1 MYSLSEIRASRS
13 LEGTDGGI
21 KDISAGQQDQGMLAG
36 ELAPTPESLWRQ
48 GWELPEL
55 FLAREPS
62 TGIICCGHKRRSG
75 EGIFS
80 LWKLLRNLH
89 LAASNL
95 FQTGFL
101 SQERES
107 RAVSLCGPT
116 VNSFLAKNNVLSVKT
131 SQKSRT
137 VGILEVSPL
146 ERAAKETSQVD
157 PLTFIY
163 WQFSGVAGEGWRCCW
178 PHRDRQVTVTHA

>member
-1 MYSLSEIRASRS
+1 MYSLSESRASQS

-36 ELAPTPESLWRQ
+36 ELAPTPEPLWRQ

-62 TGIICCGHKRRSG
+62 TGIMCCGHKRRSG

-80 LWKLLRNLH
+80 PWKLLRNLH

-95 FQTGFL
+95 FQTRFL

-107 RAVSLCGPT
+107 RAVWLCGPT
-116 VNSFLAKNNVLSVKT
+116 VNSFLSLLGKNNVLSVKT

-137 VGILEVSPL
+137 WVFYKSAV
-146 ERAAKETSQVD
+146 
-157 PLTFIY
+157 
-163 WQFSGVAGEGWRCCW
+163 WREQLRR
-178 PHRDRQVTVTHA
+178 PVK

>member
-1 MYSLSEIRASRS
+1 MCSLSESRASQS

-36 ELAPTPESLWRQ
+36 ELASTPEPLWRR

-62 TGIICCGHKRRSG
+62 TGIMCCGHKRRSG

-95 FQTGFL
+95 FQTEFL

-116 VNSFLAKNNVLSVKT
+116 VNSFLALLGKNNVLSVKT
-131 SQKSRT
+131 SQKPRT
-137 VGILEVSPL
+137 WVFYKSAL
-146 ERAAKETSQVD
+146 
-157 PLTFIY
+157 
-163 WQFSGVAGEGWRCCW
+163 WREQLRR
-178 PHRDRQVTVTHA
+178 PVK

>member
-1 MYSLSEIRASRS
+1 
-13 LEGTDGGI
+13 
-21 KDISAGQQDQGMLAG
+21 MLAG
-36 ELAPTPESLWRQ
+36 ELAPTPEPLWRQ

-62 TGIICCGHKRRSG
+62 TGIMCCGHKRRSG

-89 LAASNL
+89 LAASDL
-95 FQTGFL
+95 FQTEFL

-116 VNSFLAKNNVLSVKT
+116 VNSFLSFLGTNNVLSVKT

-137 VGILEVSPL
+137 WVFYKSAL
-146 ERAAKETSQVD
+146 
-157 PLTFIY
+157 
-163 WQFSGVAGEGWRCCW
+163 WREQLRR
-178 PHRDRQVTVTHA
+178 PVK

>member
-1 MYSLSEIRASRS
+1 MWDKGSLARKAPAAPQGVGWGTQKTSLLLKLWEKCIFRTSSLAASCMYSLSEIRASRS

-101 SQERES
+101 SQEREG

-137 VGILEVSPL
+137 WV
-146 ERAAKETSQVD
+146 
-157 PLTFIY
+157 F
-163 WQFSGVAGEGWRCCW
+163 
-178 PHRDRQVTVTHA
+178 

>member
-1 MYSLSEIRASRS
+1 MYSLSESRASQS

-36 ELAPTPESLWRQ
+36 ELAPTPEPLWRQ

-62 TGIICCGHKRRSG
+62 TGIMCCGHKRKSG

-80 LWKLLRNLH
+80 PWKLLRNLH

-107 RAVSLCGPT
+107 RAVWLCGPT
-116 VNSFLAKNNVLSVKT
+116 VNSFLSLLGKNNVLSVKT

-137 VGILEVSPL
+137 WVFYKSAV
-146 ERAAKETSQVD
+146 
-157 PLTFIY
+157 
-163 WQFSGVAGEGWRCCW
+163 WREQLRR
-178 PHRDRQVTVTHA
+178 PVK